1 MSRQRRLIN
10 KYNNLFKI
18 FNYNI
23 AEEFVSLIFNSGY
36 SKVKTNRNLRDSLNT
51 NNINV
56 SKFILIFRPE
66 KYAMLF

>member
-1 MSRQRRLIN
+1 MSRLRRLIN
-10 KYNNLFKI
+10 KYNNLFTI

-23 AEEFVSLIFNSGY
+23 AEEFESLIFNSGY

>member
-36 SKVKTNRNLRDSLNT
+36 RKVKTNRNLRDSLNT

>member
-1 MSRQRRLIN
+1 MSRLRRLIN

-23 AEEFVSLIFNSGY
+23 AEEFVSLNFNSGY